1 MTRKCTGRFPQA
13 TALGSLLLD
22 IQVKQQRCSFTSGP
36 RGKGGLHSLQSLS
49 LLALILQLAKPHSQ
63 GEIKILVTELSL
75 QPKVNG
81 QTCLHTPKSPC
92 SLSRAISHRKRQTET
107 SVLSSCQT
115 LHHSLDLSSVLPL
128 LCSSRDSGRLF
139 WKSSTREQF
148 HTCVHRY
155 IKVFSNTQKLGL
167 GALHYQL
174 VKGQWRPPNMA
185 FKQTQTTGHILKI
198 TPSST

>member
-1 MTRKCTGRFPQA
+1 M
-13 TALGSLLLD
+13 
-22 IQVKQQRCSFTSGP
+22 KQQRCSFTSGP

-63 GEIKILVTELSL
+63 EEIKILVTELSL

-92 SLSRAISHRKRQTET
+92 SLSRGISHRKRQTET

-148 HTCVHRY
+148 HTCAQIYKSLQQHTEAGTW
-155 IKVFSNTQKLGL
+155 SS
-167 GALHYQL
+167 ALPACERAVEAPKH
-174 VKGQWRPPNMA
+174 G
-185 FKQTQTTGHILKI
+185 FQTNPSHWTHSENHSIFYLKY
-198 TPSST
+198 PL